1 MWSSQDRSLP
11 ARRLAVV
18 TTAALVVALVLAGPL
33 GSASFPGGRSATG
46 AAKGCAA
53 AERLPKRPLR
63 VGVVLGPA
71 GLDDAYG
78 TIVHRGLRRA
88 VSRLGIVGRTLT
100 AGPKE
105 NGSATYSYL
114 ARQGYDL
121 LVGDAST
128 ALGLEAAAGQF
139 PRTCFLSIDGGV
151 ETFPFRPPNVAGT
164 VYRVEQA
171 AYLAGY
177 LAALVEQ
184 RRPGR
189 HVVSS
194 VGGAPVE
201 PVDRFIA
208 GFRAGARRAD
218 PHVGLLNGYTQDFLA
233 AAKCRAVAL
242 HQIAEGSGVVF
253 QVAGSCG
260 LGALQAAR
268 EKHVWGIGVDTDE
281 SSLGPH
287 VLTSVLKNV
296 DVALFRAVRSL
307 QTGTFRPGTNA
318 VLSLK
323 DGGVGLGRIS
333 PLVPRGLVA
342 RTERVRQ
349 QLVSGRL
356 TAPATL
362 R

>member
-1 MWSSQDRSLP
+1 VG
-11 ARRLAVV
+11 AVV
-18 TTAALVVALVLAGPL
+18 G
-33 GSASFPGGRSATG
+33 PGGVDD
-46 AAKGCAA
+46 
-53 AERLPKRPLR
+53 PYH
-63 VGVVLGPA
+63 VV
-71 GLDDAYG
+71 
-78 TIVHRGLRRA
+78 VSRGLRRA
-88 VSRLGIVGRTLT
+88 VSELGIVGRVFV

-128 ALGLEAAAGQF
+128 ITGLEATARRF

-151 ETFPFRPPNVAGT
+151 ESLAFRPANVAGT

-194 VGGAPVE
+194 VGGVPAP

-218 PHVGLLNGYTQDFLA
+218 PRVELLNGYSQDFLVP
-233 AAKCRAVAL
+233 AKCRAVAL
-242 HQIAEGSGVVF
+242 RQIAKGSGVVF
-253 QVAGSCG
+253 QVAGACG
-260 LGALQAAR
+260 LGALQAAG
-268 EKHVWGIGVDTDE
+268 EKHVFGIGVDSDQ

-307 QTGTFRPGTNA
+307 QAGTFRPGANTF
-318 VLSLK
+318 LSLK

-333 PLVPRGLVA
+333 PRVPGTLIEQTV
-342 RTERVRQ
+342 RVRQ

-356 TAPATL
+356 TAPSTL

>member
-1 MWSSQDRSLP
+1 M
-11 ARRLAVV
+11 
-18 TTAALVVALVLAGPL
+18 VALVIVSLIWAAPF
-33 GSASFPGGRSATG
+33 SGGTSATS

-53 AERLPKRPLR
+53 AKRLPKRPLR
-63 VGVVLGPA
+63 VGVVLGSGGVDNP
-71 GLDDAYG
+71 YG
-78 TIVHRGLRRA
+78 KVVYRGLRRA

-105 NGSATYSYL
+105 NGSATYFYL

-128 ALGLEAAAGQF
+128 APGLESAARQF
-139 PRTCFLSIDGGV
+139 PRICFLSIDGGV
-151 ETFPFRPPNVAGT
+151 ESFAFRPANVAGT

-201 PVDRFIA
+201 PVDRFVA

-218 PHVGLLNGYTQDFLA
+218 PHVGLLNAYTRDFLA
-233 AAKCRAVAL
+233 AAKCRTVAL

-253 QVAGSCG
+253 QVAGACG
-260 LGALQAAR
+260 LGALQAAK

-296 DVALFRAVRSL
+296 DIALFRAVRSL
-307 QTGTFRPGTNA
+307 QTGTFHPGANT

-333 PLVPRGLVA
+333 PLVPRVLVA